1 MATTAGGPNMKLRYF
16 SHSSFQITTDSGQV
30 ILIDPFLDDN
40 PTSPVTSDEI
50 SADFIVLTHAHGDH
64 VGDSFKIAGRSNSL
78 FICVNELA
86 NYCIEKGFQAHNM
99 HIGGSFGFAFGRLK
113 FTIAH
118 HGSMTPDNT
127 YGGEP
132 AGVVL
137 EIDGKNIYHTGDTGL
152 FYDMKLIGEM
162 TPLDYMLL
170 PIGDNFTMGITDA
183 VKAVELADPKTAI
196 PMHYNTF
203 PVIEADPFDFKKK
216 VEAMGKKARVMDFGE
231 EISL

>member
-1 MATTAGGPNMKLRYF
+1 MKLRYF
-16 SHSSFQITTDSGQV
+16 SHSAFQITTNDGTV

-40 PTSPVTSDEI
+40 PTSPVKSDDVK
-50 SADFIVLTHAHGDH
+50 ADYIILTHAHGDH
-64 VGDSFKIAGRSNSL
+64 LGDAFKIAKKHNPK

-86 NYCIEKGFQAHNM
+86 DYCSNNGFDAHNM
-99 HIGGSFGFAFGRLK
+99 HIGGGYDFDFGRVK

-118 HGSMTPDNT
+118 HGSLTPDNH

-132 AGVVL
+132 AGVLITADDKTV
-137 EIDGKNIYHTGDTGL
+137 YHTGDTGL

-162 TPLDYMLL
+162 DKIDYMLL

-183 VKAVELADPKTAI
+183 VKAAELVNPGLAI

-203 PVIEADPFDFKKK
+203 PVIEADPEEFKKN
-216 VEAMGKKARVMDFGE
+216 VESRGIKSRVLNFGE
-231 EISL
+231 EIDL